1 MSHFM
6 DFFINDFL
14 VNNSI
19 INNSIINNSIITD
32 YFFIR
37 SKDTI
42 QNIFHLI
49 EHTLRRY
56 LSKDNRINGF
66 FVFLLHFAL
75 QIIVYTILLTFPIS
89 SIYFIVAILL
99 WFLIMLSNISFRG
112 CFLLKL
118 ERYLWNTQSWYG
130 PLYLFCDENNVTNGI
145 VNNFFIC
152 CQVLVMTL
160 VFLRILFF

>member
-1 MSHFM
+1 MTYFIDSI
-6 DFFINDFL
+6 INDFL
-14 VNNSI
+14 D
-19 INNSIINNSIITD
+19 TD

-37 SKDTI
+37 SKVTI
-42 QNIFHLI
+42 QNIIHSI
-49 EHTLRRY
+49 EDILRRY

-66 FVFLLHFAL
+66 FVFLLHSAL
-75 QIIVYTILLTFPIS
+75 QIMVYTILLTFPIS
-89 SIYFIVAILL
+89 SIYFIVAIVL
-99 WFLIMLSNISFRG
+99 WILIMLSNISFRG

-152 CQVLVMTL
+152 RQVLVMTI
-160 VFLRILFF
+160 VFLRILFYN

>member
-6 DFFINDFL
+6 DFFIKDFFINDFL

-19 INNSIINNSIITD
+19 ITD
-32 YFFIR
+32 YFFVR

-42 QNIFHLI
+42 QNIFHTI
-49 EHTLRRY
+49 EDILRRY
-56 LSKDNRINGF
+56 ISSDNRINGF
-66 FVFLLHFAL
+66 FVFLLHSVLQFLIYGFLLFA
-75 QIIVYTILLTFPIS
+75 PIYS
-89 SIYFIVAILL
+89 VYFIGAILL
-99 WFLIMLSNISFRG
+99 WSFIILTNFSFRG

-130 PLYLFCDENNVTNGI
+130 PLYLFCDENFVTNGF

-152 CQVLVMTL
+152 RQVLVMTI
-160 VFLRILFF
+160 VFLRILFYN